1 MKICVSVNGVFHA
14 CHLAAQLY
22 RHDALSALVTT
33 YPTRWI
39 ERGVGVD
46 LPRSR
51 IRSNNLHAVNAGLAR
66 VRLDTPR
73 VRIAVSALHDRFAA
87 AHVREDLDFFAGWSG
102 SSLRALRRAN
112 RLGVTSVLVRGSSH
126 ILTQIELLKEEHAR
140 HGLAFEVHPALVD
153 TQLAEYE
160 EADFVQTNST
170 FARDTLIAR
179 GIDATRILTNNT
191 GVDLQVFRPLPK
203 NDDTFRVIYAGNL
216 GIRKGGPYLLEAW
229 RDLALPDAE
238 LWHLGSVSP
247 EMGPLLKN
255 CGDHGIRLLGYQPV
269 SELHRYYAKG
279 SVFVFPSIEEGLAV
293 VQAQAMACGLPLI
306 CTTHSGGADLLSGDG
321 VEGFVV
327 PIRDAEALAEK
338 IRFLYENPDTC
349 AQMGEAARRRVSEN
363 FTWNDYGDRMV
374 SIYRDVLEAKASAAQ
389 ERKRTDA
396 R

>member
-14 CHLAAQLY
+14 CHLAAQLH

-33 YPTRWI
+33 YPARWI
-39 ERGVGVD
+39 ERSVPVD

-51 IRSNNLHAVNAGLAR
+51 IRSNGLHAVSAGLAR
-66 VRLDTPR
+66 VRLNTPL
-73 VRIAVSALHDRFAA
+73 VRIALGGLHDRFAA
-87 AHVREDLDFFAGWSG
+87 AHVREDLDIFAGWSG

-126 ILTQIELLKEEHAR
+126 ILEQIELLKQEYAR
-140 HGLAFEVHPALVD
+140 YGLAFDVHPALVD
-153 TQLAEYE
+153 NQLAEYE
-160 EADFVQTNST
+160 EADYVQTNST

-179 GIDATRILTNNT
+179 GIDADRILTTNT
-191 GVDLQVFRPLPK
+191 GVDLQIFRSLPK

-216 GIRKGGPYLLEAW
+216 GIRKGSPYLLQAW
-229 RDLALPDAE
+229 RDLALPNAE
-238 LWHLGSVSP
+238 LWHLGGVSP
-247 EMGPLLKN
+247 EMHPLLKD
-255 CGDHGIRLLGYQPV
+255 CGNQGIRLLGYQPV
-269 SELHRYYAKG
+269 SELHRYYAQG
-279 SVFVFPSIEEGLAV
+279 SVFVFPSLEEGLAV

-327 PIRDAEALAEK
+327 PIRDAEALVEK
-338 IRFLYENPDTC
+338 IGFLYENPDVR
-349 AQMGEAARRRVSEN
+349 AQMGDAARRRVSES

-374 SIYRDVLEAKASAAQ
+374 AIYRGLLESKASAAQ
-389 ERKRTDA
+389 STSRLNR